1 MDFKHQ
7 YGEEKVSVLLPQRS
21 LLVMS
26 GESRLKWTHGL
37 VQYLK
42 SYNYTCYTRN
52 HGNHTYRYF
61 SLLQYPCEGYTT
73 QP

>member
-1 MDFKHQ
+1 
-7 YGEEKVSVLLPQRS
+7 
-21 LLVMS
+21 MS

-37 VQYLK
+37 AQYLK
-42 SYNYTCYTRN
+42 PYNYTCYTHN

-73 QP
+73 QPKFHVTYYSYTVGYFSL